1 MTRQLMRKGAFA
13 KMINVTP
20 GRVSQYIKA
29 RQIDGAAIVGTGRA
43 AMLDPAVAIKQ
54 LQLRLDDTQMATMNG
69 LNTKLD
75 HVFAP
80 PADDDDEVERPRGTL
95 VDLVDVES
103 LIDLTWVRTDVT
115 VQEALEP
122 FPEALAAYMAIR
134 PELASIK
141 DRRA

>member
-1 MTRQLMRKGAFA
+1 MTRQLMRKGAFT
-13 KMINVTP
+13 KMMNVTP
-20 GRVSQYIKA
+20 GRVSQYITA
-29 RQIDGAAIVGTGRA
+29 RQIECAAIVGTGRA

-75 HVFAP
+75 HVFVP

-103 LIDLTWVRTDVT
+103 LIDLTWVRTDVRSRRRSSRFPRRSPPT
-115 VQEALEP
+115 WP
-122 FPEALAAYMAIR
+122 FGPSWPR
-134 PELASIK
+134 SK
-141 DRRA
+141 WRA